1 MFLLFF
7 NEWTMD
13 EKEKIKYRMKN
24 KEDNEHEGFVE
35 I

>member
-1 MFLLFF
+1 
-7 NEWTMD
+7 MD